1 MEQSRRTLGGGALL
15 VLVWVYATGASLYF
29 LGLLL
34 EQPGYWT
41 SAPAPM
47 RVLAVLLSSGVVF
60 LNLLWLGLSGRDLL
74 RGEGT
79 QYLLSS
85 TPEGTARISLRA
97 IHSSLLRRAR
107 EVADVRHAKISVRRP
122 SENRILVEVAYTTP
136 EDRNAIL
143 VSEALRRSLRARFD
157 ELVHPEGDLAGD
169 FDVKLDG
176 FVPASATPR
185 TDDRKK
191 GESRE
196 PFTGPRYP
204 ID

>member
-1 MEQSRRTLGGGALL
+1 MEQSRRRLIGRALL
-15 VLVWVYATGASLYF
+15 ALAWVYGTGGSLYVLAMLIEQPVHWMAAPAGLRILAILISVLVLTLDVA
-29 LGLLL
+29 
-34 EQPGYWT
+34 
-41 SAPAPM
+41 
-47 RVLAVLLSSGVVF
+47 
-60 LNLLWLGLSGRDLL
+60 WLVLSGRDLF

-107 EVADVRHAKISVRRP
+107 EVDDVIHVKVAVRRP
-122 SENRILVEVAYTTP
+122 AEDRIRVEVNYTTP

-143 VSEALRRSLRARFD
+143 VSESLRKMLRERFE
-157 ELVHPEGDLAGD
+157 ELVHPEEDLQVD
-169 FDVKLDG
+169 FDVKLEG
-176 FVPASATPR
+176 FVPAGAGARERR
-185 TDDRKK
+185 TSEK
-191 GESRE
+191 ESRE